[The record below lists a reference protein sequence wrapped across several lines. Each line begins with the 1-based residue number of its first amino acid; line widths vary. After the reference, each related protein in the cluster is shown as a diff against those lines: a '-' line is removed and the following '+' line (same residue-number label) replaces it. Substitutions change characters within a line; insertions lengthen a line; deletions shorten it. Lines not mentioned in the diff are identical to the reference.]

1 MKPEELLGLA
11 ISALYIFLLT
21 IESRYAARAF
31 EQVRRWRWTGG
42 AFFVMVL
49 VLGSIAPLLLPLTW
63 FKAHALLDLSGLGLM
78 GVPVGLLAVTFL
90 GYWLHRGEHKFDWL
104 WRAAHQMHHSPPRV
118 DMAGAYFTHPVEVVL
133 KVSLATTTSVFLLG
147 LTPMAASAVGLIG
160 AMLSMWQHWNIRTP
174 HWLGYL
180 IPRPESHVL
189 HHERDVHA
197 RNYGDLPLWDI
208 LFGTFVNPREA
219 WTGKVGFDTPLHER
233 ITDMLRMRD
242 VHR

>member
-1 MKPEELLGLA
+1 MKPEELLSLA
-11 ISALYIFLLT
+11 IPLVYILLLV

-31 EQVRRWRWTGG
+31 EKVRRWRWTGG

-49 VLGSIAPLLLPLTW
+49 AVGSLAPWLLPLTW
-63 FKAHALLDLSGLGLM
+63 FKAHPVFDLSGLGLM

-90 GYWLHRGEHKFDWL
+90 GYWLHRGEHKFNWL
-104 WRAAHQMHHSPPRV
+104 WRAAHQLHHSAPRV
-118 DMAGAYFTHPVEVVL
+118 DMAGAYFTHPVEVLL
-133 KVSLATTTSVFLLG
+133 KVSLATTTSVYLLG
-147 LTPMAASAVGLIG
+147 LTPVAASAVGLIG
-160 AMLSMWQHWNIRTP
+160 ALLSMWQHWNIHTP

-197 RNYGDLPLWDI
+197 RNYGDLPIWDM

-219 WTGKVGFDTPLHER
+219 WTGQVGFDRHSSQR
-233 ITDMLRMRD
+233 IMDMLVMRD
-242 VHR
+242 VHQ